1 MIKVALFMTM
11 NHDMTKYSGMMNL
24 INRLNDNSD
33 FEVHL
38 LYKSNVPDSVMK
50 FINNDT
56 KFIHTKYSTSYT
68 NGDNPYFDYIITTD
82 PYYGPYCK
90 GQGYNKWKDVKI
102 IFCEYGITGLDD
114 SVKYLFKSPIYNV
127 ADLVV
132 TDTEMSRDEI
142 VEVSGRTRD
151 IIIGNPVFD
160 HKNSKGNKIVWS
172 PHCSVYNS
180 RLSSKILGG
189 KRYSTFMTYKDA
201 FINDIPEYFSN
212 HNFMYKLH
220 PSLGLRIQNMNDETD
235 TLFDLDEWIETAKEI
250 SNVEIIDRTRGY
262 LEIFDESEMILN
274 DSISFIA
281 EYLVTGKPMIVLRD
295 DGSSRFSDHAEKII
309 KNCYY
314 SIDNLSDLKKTISLL
329 LLTDPKKDT
338 RIEFMKKYYK
348 LGDSNCDQI
357 IDYMRSNV

>member
-1 MIKVALFMTM
+1 MIRVALFMTM

-24 INRLNDNSD
+24 IDRLNEDPD

-50 FINNDT
+50 FINSDT
-56 KFIHTKYSTSYT
+56 KFIHDKYSTSYT
-68 NGDNPYFDYIITTD
+68 NGDNQYFDYIITTD

-90 GQGYNKWKDVKI
+90 GQGYNKWKGTKI

-114 SVKYLFKSPIYNV
+114 SVKYLFKSPIYNI

-142 VEVSGRTRD
+142 VEASGRTGD

-160 HKNSKGNKIVWS
+160 HVNKHGDKIVWS

-180 RLSSKILGG
+180 RLSSKILGD

-201 FINDIPEYFSN
+201 FIEDIPYYFRN
-212 HNFMYKLH
+212 HEFIYKLH
-220 PSLGLRIQNMNDETD
+220 PSLGLRIQNMNDETG
-235 TLFDLDEWIETAKEI
+235 TSFDLDEWILQASI
-250 SNVEIIDRTRGY
+250 IGNVEVTDRTRGY
-262 LEIFDESEMILN
+262 LEVFDESDMLLN

-281 EYLVTGKPMIVLRD
+281 EYLVTGKPMVVLRD
-295 DGSSRFSDHAEKII
+295 SGTSRFSDHAERII
-309 KNCYY
+309 KSCYY
-314 SIDNLSDLKKTISLL
+314 SVDNIDDIKKIINVL
-329 LLTDPKKDT
+329 LLTDPKKNS
-338 RIEFMKKYYK
+338 RMEFMKKYYK
-348 LGDSNCDQI
+348 PGDSNCDQI